1 MKLFTILTFV
11 AAASAIQCGS
21 NMYSDEQ
28 VKAADAA
35 VCTHVKAH
43 TQVGKYPHQY
53 NNYEKFQIRG
63 LKGPFYE
70 FPLLKSGIY
79 KGGVPGP
86 DRVIITKDC
95 QRAGEITHSGA
106 QKGGFVACSGTTF

>member
-79 KGGVPGP
+79 KGGKLSILC
-86 DRVIITKDC
+86 RL
-95 QRAGEITHSGA
+95 SGGL
-106 QKGGFVACSGTTF
+106 KKKKKPIRSD